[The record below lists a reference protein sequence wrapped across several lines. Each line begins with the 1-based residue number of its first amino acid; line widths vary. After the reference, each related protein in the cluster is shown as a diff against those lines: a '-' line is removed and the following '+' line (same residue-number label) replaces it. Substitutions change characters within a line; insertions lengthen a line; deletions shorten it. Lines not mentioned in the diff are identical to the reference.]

1 MPAGEKTA
9 SVADST
15 RQSTPSLL
23 DHLQGRACNFSSSN
37 IAARFVFAERPCL
50 PPRSDF
56 GVGRNVKR
64 NTGTGRGCSR
74 TRKSAMLDFSSH
86 RSKEE
91 K

>member
-1 MPAGEKTA
+1 MPAGENTA
-9 SVADST
+9 SVAGST

-23 DHLQGRACNFSSSN
+23 DYLRGRTCNFSSSN
-37 IAARFVFAERPCL
+37 IAARFAERPCL

-56 GVGRNVKR
+56 WVGRNVKR

-74 TRKSAMLDFSSH
+74 KRKSAMLDFSSQ
-86 RSKEE
+86 RSKQE